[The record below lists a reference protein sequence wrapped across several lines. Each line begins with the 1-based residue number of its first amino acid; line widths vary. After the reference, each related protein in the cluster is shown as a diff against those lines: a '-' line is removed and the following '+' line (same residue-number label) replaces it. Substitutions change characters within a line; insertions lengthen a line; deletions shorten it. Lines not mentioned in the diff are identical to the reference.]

1 MDAAGMAIGASLS
14 SKINIDV
21 YDNVDA
27 AGNPIRVQTVKSQ
40 GDPRWLED
48 VVLDP
53 TGTVALVAGIWFM
66 LEIITML
73 LNEKRRAL
81 HDLIAGTVVVRTQI
95 DAGQSAPQPED
106 TP

>member
-1 MDAAGMAIGASLS
+1 M
-14 SKINIDV
+14 
-21 YDNVDA
+21 
-27 AGNPIRVQTVKSQ
+27 
-40 GDPRWLED
+40 
-48 VVLDP
+48 
-53 TGTVALVAGIWFM
+53 VAGIWFM